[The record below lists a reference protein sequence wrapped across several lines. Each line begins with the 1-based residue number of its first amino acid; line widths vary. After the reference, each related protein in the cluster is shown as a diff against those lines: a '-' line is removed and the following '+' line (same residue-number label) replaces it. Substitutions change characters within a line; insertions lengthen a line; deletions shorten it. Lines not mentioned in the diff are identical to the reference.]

1 MSCQHHSIER
11 RKKDKRAVDL
21 LWRRMILTLENP
33 RFCAV
38 FRNPGFSREG
48 GRVQMTTSNF
58 RPPHLAHLNIYR
70 QASFLTILEFH
81 TPNCADVICAWLPDY
96 KDCTFGSEVGCM
108 RLAAAAQRVC
118 IACWQPT
125 ESGRERTAAAAVAH
139 KDP

>member
-1 MSCQHHSIER
+1 
-11 RKKDKRAVDL
+11 
-21 LWRRMILTLENP
+21 MILTLENP

-58 RPPHLAHLNIYR
+58 RPPPSCPFEHL
-70 QASFLTILEFH
+70 QASILLEFH
-81 TPNCADVICAWLPDY
+81 TPNCADLICAWLPDY